1 MALSPA
7 QLATLKAA
15 ILADPVLAA
24 QPLNADGAYA
34 IAVEM
39 NKPAA
44 PAFTVWRSRVPFDE
58 VADNTA
64 IADLS
69 AMTSANVN
77 RYQTV
82 MSISPNGVVPT
93 TDRRAGFEDIF
104 GGAAGATTRAKLG
117 LAGVV
122 WKRLATRAEKLFA
135 TGTGSDAVPATLTF
149 EGQLGYPDVVAAR
162 DS

>member
-1 MALSPA
+1 MSLSPA
-7 QLATLKAA
+7 QSAALKAA

-24 QPLNADGAYA
+24 QPMNADGAYA

-39 NKPAA
+39 NKTAI

-58 VADNTA
+58 IADNTSV
-64 IADLS
+64 ADLGT
-69 AMTSANVN
+69 MTSANVS

-82 MSISPNGVVPT
+82 MNISPNGLVPT

-104 GGAAGATTRAKLG
+104 GGAAGATIRAKIG
-117 LAGVV
+117 LAGTV
-122 WKRLATRAEKLFA
+122 WKRFATRVEKLFA

-149 EGQLGYPDVVAAR
+149 EGVLGYPDVVIAR
-162 DS
+162 ES